1 MGETPLLG
9 WVEIEKVSTIMN
21 ALIMYEVRNIIIINY
36 NWIHIGISFFFFLF
50 NHSLNDKSLQVM
62 GIHDLNNGKSNISK
76 LYLE

>member
-1 MGETPLLG
+1 MGRNR
-9 WVEIEKVSTIMN
+9 KSKYD
-21 ALIMYEVRNIIIINY
+21 YECFDYVGRQFKKDYNY
-36 NWIHIGISFFFFLF
+36 KLELDSYPDILFLF